1 MKAVIY
7 QHEAHEGLGRFEPAL
22 QAVGFELVPRFRTT
36 EPSDVDADLLVVM
49 GGSMSVYE
57 PHPYLADERS
67 VIAARFAR
75 GAPCLGVC
83 LGAQLMA
90 AAAGAEVY
98 PGKRGFEI
106 GVEPVRWTAAAL
118 QDEVFAGTPTGL
130 VVAHWHGDTHAAVP
144 DATLLAST
152 DRYTQQAFRL
162 GNSLA
167 LHFHLELTAGRR
179 SLDRPLIDR
188 WRCWASGEARPPGL
202 PELAAAGKLDALVR
216 RIAHHHAPAPR
227 VGDAVTPSDASA
239 NAHHVA
245 IGIGDVHLAQPPR
258 HVRRGHPD
266 DGVALDELLVELVD
280 VTREHHHPGAGGSLT
295 ALAHEE
301 LDLAAADGA
310 EVRRISVVPVDLE
323 AEGLAVV
330 ALARAQVA
338 DVEDRA
344 RARHLRVAGARPRG
358 LDERV
363 VALALALAPSPGSPD
378 RNSAARPA

>member
-22 QAVGFELVPRFRTT
+22 RAVGFELVPRFRTS

-57 PHPYLADERS
+57 AHSYLSDERS
-67 VIAARFAR
+67 IIAARFGR

-118 QDEVFAGTPTGL
+118 QDDVFAAVPSGL

-162 GNSLA
+162 GDSLA
-167 LHFHLELTAGRR
+167 LQFHLELTA
-179 SLDRPLIDR
+179 
-188 WRCWASGEARPPGL
+188 E
-202 PELAAAGKLDALVR
+202 ELARWIELSLETLVLMGVDAELVR
-216 RIAHHHAPAPR
+216 RGLP
-227 VGDAVTPSDASA
+227 
-239 NAHHVA
+239 
-245 IGIGDVHLAQPPR
+245 
-258 HVRRGHPD
+258 
-266 DGVALDELLVELVD
+266 
-280 VTREHHHPGAGGSLT
+280 
-295 ALAHEE
+295 
-301 LDLAAADGA
+301 DLAAADKELDA
-310 EVRRISVVPVDLE
+310 LVERI
-323 AEGLAVV
+323 
-330 ALARAQVA
+330 
-338 DVEDRA
+338 
-344 RARHLRVAGARPRG
+344 ARHL
-358 LDERV
+358 
-363 VALALALAPSPGSPD
+363 
-378 RNSAARPA
+378 AAAASYT